1 MLLSNST
8 DENSGSPWSYLV
20 LSIIH
25 SCNYI
30 NKTWQHSPRKEQTF
44 VYKINYSTI
53 IKQKR
58 MNPMNFPR
66 VRAKNFTP
74 KEERILENLIFYHKD
89 IINSKQNDSKMWTK
103 KAEAWKQI
111 ANDFALQSGMER
123 PWQALRE
130 KYTNNQRLNR
140 RRFLNVRGEDGLMD
154 DTKVYN
160 GNLTIAAV
168 STLAGDHREE
178 ESKFGTR
185 KNHIIRHKTSSQ
197 NMFLARLH

>member
-1 MLLSNST
+1 
-8 DENSGSPWSYLV
+8 
-20 LSIIH
+20 
-25 SCNYI
+25 
-30 NKTWQHSPRKEQTF
+30 
-44 VYKINYSTI
+44 
-53 IKQKR
+53 

-185 KNHIIRHKTSSQ
+185 ENPIIRHRTSSQ
-197 NMFLARLH
+197 NMFLAKLH